1 MRYIIETQKAP
12 ALLVIIYPRCSR
24 ERIFSQADEEY
35 IMPVITLLTDYG
47 IKDSYVAE
55 VKGAIL
61 KISPDATIVDISHD
75 VGNYDIESG
84 AFHIARA
91 APYFPEGT
99 VHVCVV
105 DPGVGSARK
114 PIIVEARGAWFVG
127 PDNGLM
133 APAAERLG
141 VESIWGITNTD
152 MLPPRVSYVFDGRDV
167 FGPTGAHLSVGVPP
181 DELGTEIRDMIRLPA
196 YTPSLDGDTV
206 HAQVIHVD
214 GFGNLVTNV
223 TYETLER
230 LGVSGEAGFN
240 VKAGGRE
247 LDLPYA
253 RRFSAVPEGEPLLLV
268 AGGGY
273 LEISVNQGNAAKQL
287 GLGKGDNIT
296 LRVKKGP

>member
-1 MRYIIETQKAP
+1 
-12 ALLVIIYPRCSR
+12 
-24 ERIFSQADEEY
+24 
-35 IMPVITLLTDYG
+35 MPVITLLTDYG

-61 KISPDATIVDISHD
+61 RISPGATIVDISHD
-75 VGNYDIESG
+75 VGNYDIEAG
-84 AFHIARA
+84 AFHLARA

-99 VHVCVV
+99 VHVGVV
-105 DPGVGSARK
+105 DPGVGSERK
-114 PIIVEARGAWFVG
+114 PIIIETRGAWFVG

-141 VESIWGITNTD
+141 VESVWEITNTD

-167 FGPTGAHLSVGVPP
+167 FGPAGAHLSMGVPP
-181 DELGTEIRDMIRLPA
+181 DRLGAEIGGMIRLPA
-196 YTPSLDGDTV
+196 YTPRMDGDRV

-223 TYETLER
+223 TYETLEKM
-230 LGVSGEAGFN
+230 GVSGDARFK
-240 VKAGGRE
+240 VAAGGHE

-273 LEISVNQGNAAKQL
+273 LEVSVNQGNAAERL
-287 GLGKGDNIT
+287 GLGKGDQVT
-296 LRVKKGP
+296 LEIKKG